1 MDPLLDQAYALALG
15 RQVWQVEA
23 GDENA
28 ARIVARLAQVMR
40 LRAMDCDDRSQFARG
55 RILVVTQSDAGGK
68 GSGSVCVLN
77 RAGGDLALFRDLLS
91 LSLFIAHEAQRHD
104 GILLHGAL
112 AQRAGRG
119 VILSAPAGTGKT
131 TASNRLPP
139 PWISLCD
146 DATFV
151 RRDASGAFWAHP
163 WPTWSRFLNPSDG
176 EGASWD
182 VQSAVPLH
190 RVYFLKRDPR
200 DHAEP
205 LGALQAIGLLN
216 EAARPISGAMER
228 ARVTSKSEARAERV
242 RLFPLL
248 CAMAKSI
255 PAYQLC
261 LSPNGAF
268 WEHM

>member
-1 MDPLLDQAYALALG
+1 MIGKAYGLTLG
-15 RQVWQVEA
+15 RQAWQVEA

-28 ARIVARLAQVMR
+28 APLVARFAKVMR
-40 LRAMDCDDRSQFARG
+40 LHAIDCVDRPQFATDRVV
-55 RILVVTQSDAGGK
+55 VVTESDAGAK
-68 GSGSVCVLN
+68 GGAVCVLN
-77 RAGGDLALFRDLLS
+77 PVDGDSALFCHLLS

-104 GILLHGAL
+104 CVLLHGAL
-112 AQRAGRG
+112 AQRAGQG
-119 VILSAPAGTGKT
+119 VILSAPSGTGKT

-146 DATFV
+146 DTTLV

-163 WPTWSRFLNPSDG
+163 WPTWSRFLNPADG

-182 VQSAVPLH
+182 VQSSVPLD

-205 LGALQAIGLLN
+205 LGAAQAVGLLN
-216 EAARPISGAMER
+216 DAARPISGAMEN

-242 RLFPLL
+242 RLFALL
-248 CAMAKSI
+248 CVMAKII
-255 PAYQLC
+255 PAHQLC